1 MDLVCLL
8 HGHGGVGVVGS
19 GGIAEHS
26 VGFCLSLIVPVDL
39 SEVCVC
45 QSVCQNCGMLM

>member
-1 MDLVCLL
+1 MNLVCLL
-8 HGHGGVGVVGS
+8 HDRGGVG
-19 GGIAEHS
+19 GGDSRAQCR
-26 VGFCLSLIVPVDL
+26 FCLLLIVPVDL